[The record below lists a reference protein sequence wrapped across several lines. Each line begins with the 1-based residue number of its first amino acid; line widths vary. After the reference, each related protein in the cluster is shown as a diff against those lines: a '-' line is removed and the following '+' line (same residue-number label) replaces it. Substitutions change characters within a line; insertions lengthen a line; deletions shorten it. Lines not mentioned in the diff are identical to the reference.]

1 MELNEKQEKGV
12 EFIENGLYNIG
23 NFKKIGSIG
32 VLNMAKTQ
40 IENGLKLLK
49 GEKISD
55 GGWGAPKEDDNKEKD
70 KKQN

>member
-12 EFIENGLYNIG
+12 EFIENGL
-23 NFKKIGSIG
+23 
-32 VLNMAKTQ
+32 
-40 IENGLKLLK
+40 KLLK

-55 GGWGAPKEDDNKEKD
+55 GVWGAPKEDDNKEKD